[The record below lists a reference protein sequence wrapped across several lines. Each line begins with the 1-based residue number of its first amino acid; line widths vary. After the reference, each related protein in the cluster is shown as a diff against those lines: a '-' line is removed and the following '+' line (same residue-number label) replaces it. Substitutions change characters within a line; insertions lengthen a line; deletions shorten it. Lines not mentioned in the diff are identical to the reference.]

1 MSKSKPFQVIVAQC
15 SSRGIGRDSTIPWH
29 LPSDLKRFRNITT
42 TSLPGK
48 QNAVIMGRRTYESLP
63 ANYRPL
69 PNRLNIVLSRDD
81 DIRSKLAM
89 PPSVIVVKSLGE
101 VENAL
106 LAANLSDSVD
116 NVFIIGG
123 ESLYLEAIKSPLCSK
138 ILLTQIEEHFDC
150 DKVIP

>member
-1 MSKSKPFQVIVAQC
+1 MSKNKAFQIIVAQC

-29 LPSDLKRFRNITT
+29 LPSDLKRFRSITT

-81 DIRSKLAM
+81 DIRSKLAI
-89 PPSVIVVKSLGE
+89 PSSVIVVKSLGE

>member
-1 MSKSKPFQVIVAQC
+1 MSKSKPFHVIVAQC
-15 SSRGIGRDSTIPWH
+15 SSRGIGRDNTIPWH
-29 LPSDLKRFRNITT
+29 LPSDLKRFRSITT

-48 QNAVIMGRRTYESLP
+48 QNAVVMGRRTYESLP
-63 ANYRPL
+63 AKYRPL

>member
-15 SSRGIGRDSTIPWH
+15 SSRGIGRDNTIPWH
-29 LPSDLKRFRNITT
+29 LPSDLKRFRRVTT

-48 QNAVIMGRRTYESLP
+48 QNAVVMGRRTYESLP
-63 ANYRPL
+63 ASYRPL